1 MKSILLTS
9 FLLVSALFSANG
21 QAPTVIELF
30 TSQGCSSCPPADKLI
45 DKLTIEYDNEV
56 VVLAY
61 HVDYWDYIGWKDPF
75 ASASNTKYQYAYGN
89 TFNIR
94 SVYTPQAVINGRN
107 HVVGSNESEL
117 RSAITSEA
125 SRVNKSTVT
134 IATVKRMPERV
145 TVQAHF
151 KELPDNAFIT
161 YAITVKEK
169 QTNIARG
176 ENRNKT
182 LKNTHIVANFK
193 KEQASYNQQDVVLS
207 IPLWVEKSDDITVV
221 VYITEPEKGIVATA
235 VQNVK

>member
-9 FLLVSALFSANG
+9 FLLVSTLFSAIG
-21 QAPTVIELF
+21 QSPMVIELF

-45 DKLTIEYDNEV
+45 DKLAIAYDNEV

-61 HVDYWDYIGWKDPF
+61 HVDYWDYIGWKDPY
-75 ASASNTKYQYAYGN
+75 ASASNTKYQYAYGS

-107 HVVGSNESEL
+107 HVVASNEREL

-134 IATVKRMPERV
+134 IATVKRMPDRV
-145 TVQAHF
+145 TVQANF

-169 QTNIARG
+169 LTNISRG

-193 KEQASYNQQDVVLS
+193 KKEASYYQQDIQLDIPSWVV
-207 IPLWVEKSDDITVV
+207 KSDDITVV
-221 VYITEPEKGIVATA
+221 VYVTEPEIGIVATA